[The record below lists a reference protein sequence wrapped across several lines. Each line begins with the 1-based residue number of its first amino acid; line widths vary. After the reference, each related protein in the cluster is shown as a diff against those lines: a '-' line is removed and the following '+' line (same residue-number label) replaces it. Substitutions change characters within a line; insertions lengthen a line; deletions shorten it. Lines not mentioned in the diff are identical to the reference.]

1 MKFICN
7 ICGNTTDI
15 YKVKFTAT
23 KDGLVCKDAICCNKY
38 MVQLITKEYEGIPEI
53 KRNEEHCKSS
63 NYVKG
68 LMKGEQNTRTKQIL
82 F

>member
-23 KDGLVCKDAICCNKY
+23 TSGLVCKEAYCCNEY
-38 MVQLITKEYEGIPEI
+38 MKQVLTDEYEGMPEI
-53 KRNEEHCKSS
+53 KRNEIKHSRQAIEEKF
-63 NYVKG
+63 NNK
-68 LMKGEQNTRTKQIL
+68 MKGE
-82 F
+82 

>member
-1 MKFICN
+1 MKFNCKKCN
-7 ICGNTTDI
+7 KEKDI

-23 KDGLVCKDAICCNKY
+23 TNGLVCKDAVCCDDY
-38 MVQLITKEYEGIPEI
+38 MNQIITDEYEGMPEI

-68 LMKGEQNTRTKQIL
+68 LMKGE
-82 F
+82 

>member
-1 MKFICN
+1 MKFICDL
-7 ICGNTTDI
+7 CGNTIEI
-15 YKVKFTAT
+15 YKVKLTV
-23 KDGLVCKDAICCNKY
+23 KQKHLVCEAAICCDSY
-38 MVQLITKEYEGIPEI
+38 MEQVRTKEYEGLPQI

-63 NYVKG
+63 NYIKG

>member
-7 ICGNTTDI
+7 LCGNTKVI
-15 YKVKFTAT
+15 HKVKFTL
-23 KDGLVCKDAICCNKY
+23 KQKNLICEEAICCNSY
-38 MVQLITKEYEGIPEI
+38 MTQIKTKEYEGLPRI

-68 LMKGEQNTRTKQIL
+68 LMKGE
-82 F
+82 

>member
-7 ICGNTTDI
+7 ECSNTLDI

-23 KDGLVCKDAICCNKY
+23 TDGLVCKDAICCDVY
-38 MVQLITKEYEGIPEI
+38 MEQVRTKEYEGIPEI

>member
-1 MKFICN
+1 MKFNCKKCN
-7 ICGNTTDI
+7 KEKDI

-23 KDGLVCKDAICCNKY
+23 TNGLVCKEAYCCKEY
-38 MVQLITKEYEGIPEI
+38 MTQVLTDEYEGMPEI

-68 LMKGEQNTRTKQIL
+68 LMKGE
-82 F
+82 